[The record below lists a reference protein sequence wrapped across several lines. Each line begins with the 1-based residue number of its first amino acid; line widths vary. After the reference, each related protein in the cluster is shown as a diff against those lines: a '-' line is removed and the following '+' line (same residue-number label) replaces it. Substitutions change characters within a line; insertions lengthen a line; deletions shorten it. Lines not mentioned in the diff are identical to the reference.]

1 MSNPAALDALAR
13 IVGDALAPLANR
25 LQGDQAEMTMAQLG
39 LRLPLSAGGVTQGLQ
54 ASVTACSQLPAAVT
68 ALIDAASGGDDG
80 KLVAAIVNL
89 GELIVR
95 AGTAFAQLGTALD
108 AVIQG
113 DGSLNAAQKTRLR
126 GVVEKLPDRLLHLAL
141 ISYVEEKQPAVKG
154 ALELAGLFDDTVIE
168 ADPTDPSLSAHH
180 LKQVRFDRI
189 APLFSNPAQHLKT
202 LYGFGNPG
210 FDGLELFRRIKQMV
224 DRPDAEALIIEAPG
238 LPAVLEAWWFRM
250 EVVPGATPALR
261 IRLRV
266 PAQKNID
273 INEHL
278 AGPWFGTVTSSARFE
293 GGIELLLHPSQGL
306 QIEPHAAT
314 VSIDMALGVKAENA
328 DKSPMILFGQV
339 GGSRV
344 ELQRFALRLPLK
356 LIAASGAASP
366 FISLGAA
373 LELKQ
378 GKVVIDG
385 SKADGFLATL
395 IGGLKVESAFDL
407 SASYDTADGL
417 RFNGSATIEIA
428 IPTHVSLGPVEIQE
442 IYLISG
448 FKDGGIPV
456 EFSVD
461 LGANLGP
468 LQASISRFGAS
479 AGLTFPAGGG
489 NAGVAQVDIVFKPPS
504 GVGLVVDAA
513 VVKGGG
519 YLYFD
524 FDREEYAG
532 VLELSIANIVTVKAI
547 GLITTKMPDG
557 SKGFSLLI
565 IITAEFGTGIQLG
578 FGFTLIGLGG
588 LLGLNRTMN
597 LPPLMEGVRTG
608 AINSI
613 MFPDNP
619 VANAPRIISDLRLIF
634 PPCEGK
640 FLIGP
645 MAKLGWGTPTLV
657 SVSLGVIIEIP
668 GNIAIL
674 GVLKVALP
682 AEEAPLIIIQVNF
695 VGAIEFDK
703 KRLYFFAT
711 MFESRVLYLTIEG
724 DMGLLVAWGDDANFV
739 VSVGGFH
746 PRFNPPPLP
755 FPSPR
760 RIAIDILNTPVYRI
774 RSEGYFAVTSNT
786 VQFGSNTE
794 LMIDVGVAQVQGHIN
809 YDALF
814 QFSPFYFIIDIS
826 AGVSFK
832 VFGVGL
838 FSISLQFVLEGPT
851 PWRAHGSGSI
861 SFLFF
866 DVSADFDVTWG
877 DSQDT
882 TLPPIS
888 VMPLLKAEL
897 EKQQN
902 WIAELPGGNNLL
914 VSLRKLSETESSQV
928 LHPLG
933 TLRVSQ
939 RAAPLDIRIDKV
951 GSQKPADANQFK
963 LVPTGDLVKVS
974 DADEQFAKAQFITMS
989 DADKLSQRAFDPL
1002 HGGVKL
1008 ASGAQTLGSAKL
1020 AKRKVRYEQIIIDNN
1035 FKRFRRRFKFFS
1047 FGFFTHFLKG
1057 SAISKSALSKNY
1069 RSQLDPFS
1077 EKLQVK
1083 DGGFTVALAEN
1094 NRAYSTQ
1101 AIYFSSETLA
1111 QQYIQKQVSL
1121 CPELHETLH
1130 VIPQHEVT
1138 AEA

>member
-1 MSNPAALDALAR
+1 MSNTAGTVQTIVLQIAGLLDPLQRELAPERARATLAELGIIVTAAQTNSLAGSLQNAVGNTKDLLQLAAALTTAIDTENVAEIVTKTVEIIEKIAKAIDAIDSIKTAV
-13 IVGDALAPLANR
+13 VGLGSVPPATVDKLPERLFNLLMVKALDSAIGINEFLELLNILQREQHNPGSVDPNNPPFTISTFDFAMVGQWLKSPTDPLRSIYGWGDPSFTGVTLLER
-25 LQGDQAEMTMAQLG
+25 LESLL
-39 LRLPLSAGGVTQGLQ
+39 LRLSVPAFFDDLAVPPKLGIGIIDIKAKTDVNPKGLSVALRQNINPGPIAVTVQDLKFEINLDFRLPFDTELIIQPDGKFTFIPPALSDVLEGGLEAKLTADRMAAAEGYTIIGDPGGSRLEVRKFLAVIGGHFKSSSGKSEGDLNIGGAVGGGKLLISMENADGFIVEILGGVRLESNFDFGFALSSKEGLVFVG
-54 ASVTACSQLPAAVT
+54 SSTLEIQLPLHVDLGPIEINTLTFSVGIENNKFPTAISTDIKAA
-68 ALIDAASGGDDG
+68 LGP
-80 KLVAAIVNL
+80 LV
-89 GELIVR
+89 
-95 AGTAFAQLGTALD
+95 
-108 AVIQG
+108 
-113 DGSLNAAQKTRLR
+113 
-126 GVVEKLPDRLLHLAL
+126 GVVEN
-141 ISYVEEKQPAVKG
+141 I
-154 ALELAGLFDDTVIE
+154 GL
-168 ADPTDPSLSAHH
+168 
-180 LKQVRFDRI
+180 
-189 APLFSNPAQHLKT
+189 
-202 LYGFGNPG
+202 
-210 FDGLELFRRIKQMV
+210 
-224 DRPDAEALIIEAPG
+224 
-238 LPAVLEAWWFRM
+238 
-250 EVVPGATPALR
+250 
-261 IRLRV
+261 
-266 PAQKNID
+266 
-273 INEHL
+273 
-278 AGPWFGTVTSSARFE
+278 
-293 GGIELLLHPSQGL
+293 
-306 QIEPHAAT
+306 
-314 VSIDMALGVKAENA
+314 
-328 DKSPMILFGQV
+328 
-339 GGSRV
+339 
-344 ELQRFALRLPLK
+344 
-356 LIAASGAASP
+356 
-366 FISLGAA
+366 
-373 LELKQ
+373 
-378 GKVVIDG
+378 
-385 SKADGFLATL
+385 
-395 IGGLKVESAFDL
+395 
-407 SASYDTADGL
+407 
-417 RFNGSATIEIA
+417 
-428 IPTHVSLGPVEIQE
+428 
-442 IYLISG
+442 
-448 FKDGGIPV
+448 
-456 EFSVD
+456 SVD
-461 LGANLGP
+461 FAFEED
-468 LQASISRFGAS
+468 R
-479 AGLTFPAGGG
+479 GG
-489 NAGVAQVDIVFKPPS
+489 NAGPIDITMGFKPPN
-504 GVGLVVDAA
+504 GVGLSLDTGIVV
-513 VVKGGG
+513 GGG

-532 VLELSIANIVTVKAI
+532 IMELAIAEIVTVKAI

-634 PPCEGK
+634 PPYVGK

-645 MAKLGWGTPTLV
+645 MAKLGWGTPTLI

-682 AEEAPLIIIQVNF
+682 AEEAPLIVIQVNF
-695 VGAIEFDK
+695 AGAIEFDK
-703 KRLYFFAT
+703 QRLYFFAT
-711 MFESRVLYLTIEG
+711 LFESRVLFLTIEG

-794 LMIDVGVAQVQGHIN
+794 LMIDVGVAQVQGHMTF
-809 YDALF
+809 DALF
-814 QFSPFYFIIDIS
+814 QFSPFYFIIEIS
-826 AGVSFK
+826 AGVSLK
-832 VFGVGL
+832 VFGMGL
-838 FSISLQFVLEGPT
+838 FSISLQFTLEGPT

-882 TLPPIS
+882 TLPPIP

-902 WIAELPGGNNLL
+902 WIAELPVGNNLL

-951 GSQKPADANQFK
+951 GSQKPSDANQFK
-963 LVPTGDLVKVS
+963 LVPSGDLVKVS
-974 DADEQFAKAQFITMS
+974 DTDEQFAKAQFINMS
-989 DADKLSQRAFDPL
+989 DADKLSQQAFDPL
-1002 HGGVKL
+1002 HSGLKL

-1035 FKRFRRRFKFFS
+1035 FKRFRLRFKFFS
-1047 FGFFTHFLKG
+1047 FGFFTHFLQG
-1057 SAISKSALSKNY
+1057 SAISKSALSKNH

-1101 AIYFSSETLA
+1101 AMYFSSETLA
-1111 QQYIQKQVSL
+1111 QQFIQEQLSL
-1121 CPELHETLH
+1121 RPELHETLH